1 MHLLKNASWFPLPT
15 MSFHSTPFLPS
26 PAGDSWGDS
35 TIKLPSKRQVYPAYK
50 YMPPARWYGF
60 PCPTPFAQ
68 ENRTLF
74 LVNFMRSEP
83 GITLSTFE

>member
-1 MHLLKNASWFPLPT
+1 MHLLKNASWFPFPT

-50 YMPPARWYGF
+50 YVYRQLAGMVSRAP
-60 PCPTPFAQ
+60 
-68 ENRTLF
+68 L
-74 LVNFMRSEP
+74 RSLKKTE
-83 GITLSTFE
+83 LYFS